1 MRFGFVTAVQ
11 LGLSCMEAIYRVGG
25 RLDFA
30 MTLEDNMGVDKS
42 GRVFI
47 DDFCDRHDIPL
58 TKIRNISSDKSIA
71 ALEVA
76 QLDWLFIIGWSQI
89 AKTAVL
95 SAAKNGVLGMHPTL
109 LPVGRGRA
117 AVPWTILKGLK
128 TTGVTLFKLDDGVDT
143 GPVLLQRE
151 LPVAEDMDATLLYE
165 LVETAHAQLMESA
178 YPMLVNGSVAF
189 QKQDESHASVWLGR
203 RPEDG
208 EIDLAGPVEDAERL
222 VRAVTRP
229 YPGAFVDLPDRRR
242 VIWRAR
248 IALASEVSEQPVIS
262 FSNGRLICME
272 WDDRLR

>member
-1 MRFGFVTAVQ
+1 MRLGFVTAVQ

-30 MTLEDNMGVDKS
+30 MTLEDNMAVDKS

-47 DDFCDRHDIPL
+47 QGFCNNHDIPL
-58 TKIRNISSDKSIA
+58 LKIRNINSAISLA

-95 SAAKNGVLGMHPTL
+95 STAKNGVLGMHPTL

-117 AVPWTILKGLK
+117 AVPWTILKGIK

-143 GPVLLQRE
+143 GPVLMQRE
-151 LPVAEDMDATLLYE
+151 IPVADDMDATRLYA
-165 LVETAHAQLMESA
+165 LVETAHAELMEAA
-178 YPMLVNGSVAF
+178 YPSLVSSSAAF
-189 QKQDESHASVWLGR
+189 HAQDESHASVWPGR
-203 RPEDG
+203 RPQDG
-208 EIDLAGPVEDAERL
+208 AIDLAGHVEDAERL

-242 VIWRAR
+242 VIWKAKIAR
-248 IALASEVSEQPVIS
+248 ASEVSKQPVIS
-262 FSNGRLICME
+262 FSNGHLICME
-272 WDDRLR
+272 WEDRLR

>member
-1 MRFGFVTAVQ
+1 MRFGFVTAVK

-30 MTLEDNMGVDKS
+30 MTLEDNMAVDKS

-58 TKIRNISSDKSIA
+58 TKIRNINSDMSLA

-151 LPVAEDMDATLLYE
+151 IPVAEDMDATRLYA
-165 LVETAHAQLMESA
+165 LVETAHVQLMESA
-178 YPMLVNGSVAF
+178 YPMLVTGSAAF
-189 QKQDESHASVWLGR
+189 QKQDESHASVWPGR

-208 EIDLAGPVEDAERL
+208 AIDFAGPVEQAERL

-242 VIWRAR
+242 VIWKAR
-248 IALASEVSEQPVIS
+248 IAGVSEVSEQPVIS
-262 FSNGRLICME
+262 FSNGHLICME